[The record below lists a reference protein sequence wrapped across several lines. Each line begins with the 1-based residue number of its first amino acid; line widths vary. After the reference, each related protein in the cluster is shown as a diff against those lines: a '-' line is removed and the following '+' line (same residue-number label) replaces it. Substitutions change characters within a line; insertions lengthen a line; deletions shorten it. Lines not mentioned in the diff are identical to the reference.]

1 MSERTT
7 LPMSERTTL
16 RDLLLLGGAEY
27 ANRPALRFV
36 DTLEYSYHEVARLAE
51 QAAADLAS
59 RGVTPGD
66 RVVLLSENRPEW
78 GVWYFAITSMGAA
91 VVPILTDFRPADV
104 SRIVDHC
111 EPAAIVAS
119 DAMAH
124 LLPDEDGTPVV
135 PIASIGAVRAPH
147 RDDIHLDECSVGED
161 TVAAIIYTSGTTGDP
176 KGVVLTHGNLVSNAK
191 AAKALV
197 TIGTDDRLLSILP
210 LAHTYECT
218 IGFLVPYLSGASITY
233 LQGPPALSR
242 LLPALRS
249 VRPTMMLSVPLIM
262 EKVYQSRVVPVFA
275 KLGAVGTVPLIRKL
289 VHRVAA
295 AKVKRTFGGQLR
307 FFGVGGAALSPT
319 TERFLREGGFPY
331 AVGYGLT
338 ETAPLLAGTNAEE
351 TRYRATGPAVEGV
364 ELRLAPISEEE
375 EATVGSSAEGDGS
388 SAEGD
393 GGAGQR
399 FGEIQARGPNVMRG
413 YFKNPEATARAFTSD
428 GWFRTGDLGSIDADG
443 YLTIRGRIKTM
454 LLGPS
459 GENIYP
465 EEIEAAINT
474 EPLVE
479 ESLVLSAG
487 DRLVAR
493 VRLNVD
499 ALAARIGTVTGDLD
513 ADTIRRHGEKVL
525 SDIKRVVNARLAR
538 YARLADIVLQTEA
551 LERTPT
557 RKIKRFLYEAS

>member
-1 MSERTT
+1 MSER
-7 LPMSERTTL
+7 RTL

-36 DTLEYSYHEVARLAE
+36 DTLEYSYHAVARLAE
-51 QAAADLAS
+51 QAATDLAN

-124 LLPDEDGTPVV
+124 LLPTRDGPPVV
-135 PIASIGAVRAPH
+135 PIASVDAVRSPH
-147 RDDIHLDECSVGED
+147 RDDIHLEDCSVEED

-191 AAKALV
+191 AAKGLV

-218 IGFLVPYLSGASITY
+218 IGFLVPYLAGASITY

-242 LLPALRS
+242 LLPALSS

-262 EKVYQSRVVPVFA
+262 EKVYQSRVVPVLA
-275 KLGAVGTVPLIRKL
+275 KLGTVGRVPLIRKL

-307 FFGVGGAALSPT
+307 FFGVGGAALSPS

-338 ETAPLLAGTNAEE
+338 ETAPILAGTNAEE
-351 TRYRATGPAVEGV
+351 TRYRATGPAIEGV

-375 EATVGSSAEGDGS
+375 EAAVGSSAEGD
-388 SAEGD
+388 D
-393 GGAGQR
+393 GAKQR
-399 FGEIQARGPNVMRG
+399 FGEVQARGPNVMRG

-443 YLTIRGRIKTM
+443 YPTIRGRIKTM

-459 GENIYP
+459 GENVYP
-465 EEIEAAINT
+465 EEIEAAINS
-474 EPLVE
+474 EALVE

-499 ALAARIGTVTGDLD
+499 ALAVRIGAVTGDLD

-525 SDIKRVVNARLAR
+525 SDIKREANAKLAR
-538 YARLADIVLQTEA
+538 YARLADIVLQTEEF
-551 LERTPT
+551 ERTPT